1 MLKNIEIYHKIKF
14 MYKKQNIFLILVAI
28 IIFSGCTKD
37 QHFLFEM
44 GFQRDFEIKAGLNTV
59 EEHNFVL
66 NNFNVDTAG
75 NLGTRGL
82 TYNKLNGIFPS
93 TMQLQNVSSGAAMN
107 FIYDV
112 SVLIVDK
119 ENPNVSLEAFYREPV
134 PTDTGIQLD
143 LVPTLADFKQ
153 ILIKNNFDVRVKI
166 RVRNI
171 TPEFITAR
179 LIFKLG
185 VK

>member
-14 MYKKQNIFLILVAI
+14 MQQKQNIFLLIIAFILVN
-28 IIFSGCTKD
+28 GCSKD
-37 QHFLFEM
+37 PHYLFEM
-44 GFQRDFEIKAGLNTV
+44 GYQRDFEIKAGLNTV

-75 NLGTRGL
+75 NIGSRGL
-82 TYNKLNGIFPS
+82 TYSKVNGIFPS
-93 TMQLQNVSSGAAMN
+93 TMILQNISSGTALN
-107 FIYDV
+107 FLYDV
-112 SVLIVDK
+112 SVLIVDR
-119 ENPNVSLEAFYREPV
+119 ENPNVYLEAFYREPV

-143 LVPTLADFKQ
+143 LIPTLADFKQ
-153 ILIKNNFDVRVKI
+153 ILIKNNFNVRVKF
-166 RVRNI
+166 RLRNNS
-171 TPEFITAR
+171 PEFITAR